1 MTVSYFG
8 DFYNGTLKVFEAKR
22 ASRIGVRVLDI
33 TQVISGCRPKV
44 WTVRLRTSAHPT
56 MCANDILLQT
66 RNTSDDDDDLFNQPL
81 LVYISASRNL
91 IDEPKK
97 KNFVRIQFRR

>member
-1 MTVSYFG
+1 MVSNFG

-33 TQVISGCRPKV
+33 TQVISGCRSKV

-66 RNTSDDDDDLFNQPL
+66 RNTSDDDDDVNQPL
-81 LVYISASRNL
+81 LVHILASRSL
-91 IDEPKK
+91 IDEPKNK
-97 KNFVRIQFRR
+97 TITDG